1 MSFISFADGIELA
14 SGDVVSQH
22 PRKKHDM
29 DVPLAL
35 DLTIRD
41 HFLDDHRMLE
51 SLFAKV
57 IDAIKC
63 DSPKVAANG
72 WAELERTA
80 SKHLDSEEEL
90 LIAHLLSARP
100 RDARAILA
108 EHHHIRGRLADL
120 SVGFERGAIGVR
132 TAQGFMEELR
142 AHARHEDTVLYQWA
156 DGHLTQAECK
166 ALMERL
172 VDRHGE
178 RGTK

>member
-1 MSFISFADGIELA
+1 VKELA
-14 SGDVVSQH
+14 ASNLRLEMVVSQH
-22 PRKKHDM
+22 PPEKHDM
-29 DVPLAL
+29 DVPLAP

-51 SLFAKV
+51 GLFAKV
-57 IDAIKC
+57 MDAIKR
-63 DSPKVAANG
+63 DSPNVAANC
-72 WAELERTA
+72 WAEFERAA

-120 SVGFERGAIGVR
+120 SVGFKRGAIGVR
-132 TAQGFMEELR
+132 MARGFIEELR
-142 AHARHEDTVLYQWA
+142 AHVRHEDTVLYQWA

-166 ALMERL
+166 ALIERF
-172 VDRHGE
+172 VDSLGAD
-178 RGTK
+178 GTK